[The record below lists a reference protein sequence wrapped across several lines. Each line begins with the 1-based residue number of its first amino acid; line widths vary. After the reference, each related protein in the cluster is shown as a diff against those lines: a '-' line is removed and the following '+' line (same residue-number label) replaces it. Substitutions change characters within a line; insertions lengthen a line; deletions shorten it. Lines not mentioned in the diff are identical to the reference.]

1 MLTSEPIEA
10 IHAIQEWTEKTC
22 TDENLKMGDYL
33 TEEINGRVTRFINY
47 MLEAPNTID
56 DIRLKIPSGLSC
68 ASKTDNALTQFQFD
82 KMVSYETYDAKI
94 DASILSLLHDTVEC
108 YISKLISEGAQLAK
122 KRGSK
127 ELNVSDVNTIRL
139 KYFPVKDD
147 PAEPELGGF
156 FDLVMDKKSKSKK
169 LKSNKSTSKKS
180 TSKKSKSKKSKSK
193 RCPKG
198 KRKNKKTRRCVKK

>member
-1 MLTSEPIEA
+1 MTEPIDA
-10 IHAIQEWTEKTC
+10 IIHALQEWTKKTC
-22 TDENLKMGDYL
+22 TDENLKIGDYL
-33 TEEINGRVTRFINY
+33 TEEIYGRVTRFIDY
-47 MLEAPNTID
+47 MLEAPNTIA
-56 DIRLKIPSGLSC
+56 DIRKKIPSGLSG
-68 ASKTDNALTQFQFD
+68 ASETKNALTQSEFNTI
-82 KMVSYETYDAKI
+82 VSYTTPYAALD
-94 DASILSLLHDTVEC
+94 DSVLSLLHDTMEC

-156 FDLVMDKKSKSKK
+156 FDLVMDKKSRSKK
-169 LKSNKSTSKKS
+169 LKSKKSTSKKS

>member
-1 MLTSEPIEA
+1 MLKSEPIEV

-147 PAEPELGGF
+147 PTEPEIDTFL
-156 FDLVMDKKSKSKK
+156 KSKK

-180 TSKKSKSKKSKSK
+180 KSKKSKSKKSKSK